1 MALVIMTDSMKV
13 AAFDIGTKNL
23 AFCIVRSNDSSGWD
37 IVKWGIWDIRGDAT
51 KRSPATKRKPKTL
64 AIEDIFDRVQYHIS
78 YNEEAFEGVD
88 VILIE
93 DQPPR
98 GHIVMKR
105 VQFILWTM
113 LRMMYP
119 GARVACIPSSR
130 KLEVKPDTET
140 VVRIVSA
147 KEYREDKARLSYASR
162 KKESVLRT
170 KEILRIECKSET
182 LDVFKKKDDVADCFL
197 MCMHALFR

>member
-1 MALVIMTDSMKV
+1 MKV

-23 AFCIVRSNDSSGWD
+23 AFCIVRSDESSGWD
-37 IVKWGIWDIRGDAT
+37 IVRWGIWDIRSDAT
-51 KRSPATKRKPKTL
+51 LRSPATKRKPRTL
-64 AIEDIFDRVQYHIS
+64 AIEDIFDRVQYHIVQ
-78 YNEEAFEGVD
+78 NEEAFEGVD
-88 VILIE
+88 AILIE

-147 KEYREDKARLSYASR
+147 KARLSYASR

-170 KEILRIECKSET
+170 KEILRIGCKSET

-197 MCMHALFR
+197 MCMHALLR